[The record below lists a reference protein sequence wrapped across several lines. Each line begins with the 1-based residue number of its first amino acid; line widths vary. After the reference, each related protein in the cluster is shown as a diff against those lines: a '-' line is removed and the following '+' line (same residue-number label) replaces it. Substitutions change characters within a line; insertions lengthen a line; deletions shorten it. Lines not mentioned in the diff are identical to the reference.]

1 MTVISPYQRQLVFT
15 DSGVAPRARKTRI
28 NLLKKAVGLMSLTKT
43 FTILMIVVVFCG
55 FGFFFLAVDSV
66 LLSFK
71 IQSLSREIESR
82 KVSKEK
88 LELEQAALLSPDSL
102 KDYALMVKLENPV
115 SINYQVRN

>member
-15 DSGVAPRARKTRI
+15 GSGAVSRSRKTRT
-28 NLLKKAVGLMSLTKT
+28 NLLKRTVGLMSLTRT
-43 FTILMIVVVFCG
+43 FTVLTGLVVFCG
-55 FGFFFLAVDSV
+55 FSFFFLAVDSV

-71 IQSLSREIESR
+71 IQGLSREIES
-82 KVSKEK
+82 KKTSKEK
-88 LELEQAALLSPDSL
+88 LELKQAALLSPDSL

>member
-15 DSGVAPRARKTRI
+15 DSGVVPRSRKARASF
-28 NLLKKAVGLMSLTKT
+28 LKKAVGLMSLTRT
-43 FTILMIVVVFCG
+43 FTVLVALVVFCG
-55 FGFFFLAVDSV
+55 LGFLFAAVDSV

-71 IQSLSREIESR
+71 IQSLSREIENK

-88 LELEQAALLSPDSL
+88 LELKQAALLSPDSL

-115 SINYQVRN
+115 SINYQVKN